1 MAGCWQGDERCLSP
15 FGIINSFI
23 CSYFFLSPLTCQ
35 HGEQADS
42 ICLARVPAEEKGSGA
57 AELLRVMRKL
67 CGAGTDFPLGLT
79 YVLKPGR

>member
-1 MAGCWQGDERCLSP
+1 MAGCWQSVERRLPLSP
-15 FGIINSFI
+15 FGAMNSFI
-23 CSYFFLSPLTCQ
+23 CFASPRTCQ

-42 ICLARVPAEEKGSGA
+42 IRLLRVPAEEMGSGG

-79 YVLKPGR
+79 